1 MDPQWESID
10 PMTNLKSYGLYE
22 IKSTSRTGQV
32 HNENGDIGKVI
43 PSDTVYVFGFPKN
56 EFFCNQ

>member
-22 IKSTSRTGQV
+22 IKSMSRTGQV

-43 PSDTVYVFGFPKN
+43 PSDTVY
-56 EFFCNQ
+56 